1 LLFLKFILVSII
13 KVHYYK
19 HFCLFVFSLFIILLL
34 KYQTSLYTFLTS
46 SITYDKLKSYT
57 VLISLLFA
65 LYRLIDLGFIITEYL
80 IKIENSLTSI
90 YIQNTLII
98 SSQIE
103 HSRSL
108 LRIEELNQLFL
119 DLLLS
124 DNN

>member
-1 LLFLKFILVSII
+1 LLFFKIYFVSII

-19 HFCLFVFSLFIILLL
+19 PFGLFVFSLFIILIL
-34 KYQTSLYTFLTS
+34 KYHTGVYTFLIS
-46 SITYDKLKSYT
+46 SSNYEKLKSYT
-57 VLISLLFA
+57 LLIGLLFV
-65 LYRLIDLGFIITEYL
+65 LYRLIDLGFIIAEYL

-98 SSQIE
+98 NAKLE

-108 LRIEELNQLFL
+108 LRIEEVNQLFL

-124 DNN
+124 DND

>member
-1 LLFLKFILVSII
+1 MLFLKFILVSII

-46 SITYDKLKSYT
+46 SIAYDKLKSYT
-57 VLISLLFA
+57 VLIGLLFA
-65 LYRLIDLGFIITEYL
+65 LYRLIDLGFIIAEYL

-108 LRIEELNQLFL
+108 LRIEVLNQLFL
-119 DLLLS
+119 DLLLN